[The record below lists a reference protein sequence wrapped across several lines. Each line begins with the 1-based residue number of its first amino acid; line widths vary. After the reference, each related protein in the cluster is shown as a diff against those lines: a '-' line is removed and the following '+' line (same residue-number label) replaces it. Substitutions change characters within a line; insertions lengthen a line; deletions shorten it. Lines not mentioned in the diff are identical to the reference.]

1 MRHIPITIIGYGV
14 AAQFLL
20 SHIIQEISGNSISI
34 IDPDFLG
41 GSLQRNY
48 SFIQSNTTCEQ
59 TCNSLNRLP
68 AIWSP
73 VSHALQKKYTNSST
87 MPLGDLMSELHTI
100 GRKLLKDCN
109 CFYDTLQMAQWNP
122 ETKRWSLLCKNISY
136 TSDVLCVCTGISPR
150 QKDYGIPTIPLQN
163 ALDPHC
169 LPRILKKGDSILVVG
184 SSHSGTLILKNLQ
197 EIPDI
202 HTTCIYKT
210 VPFKFLKDGFLD
222 GIKQESAD
230 IAESIQRGEYKNLT
244 MISSSDTPELSK
256 SFRKCSWIIQACGFE
271 TNVPSFQTTSGQ
283 MFEMKWDC
291 NTGKSQTMEHVYGF
305 GACVPNE
312 MKDIGIGPFVEQLEQ
327 RFPHF
332 LTFFRSIF

>member
-20 SHIIQEISGNSISI
+20 SHIIQEISGNLISI

-59 TCNSLNRLP
+59 TCNSLSKLP
-68 AIWSP
+68 PIWSK

-87 MPLGDLMSELHTI
+87 MPLGDLMSEIHSI
-100 GRKLLKDCN
+100 GRVLLKDCN
-109 CFYDTLQMAQWNP
+109 CFYDTVQTAQWNP
-122 ETKRWSLLCKNISY
+122 ETKRWSLLCKNIAH
-136 TSDVLCVCTGISPR
+136 TSDILCVCTGILPG

-163 ALDPHC
+163 ALDPQF
-169 LPRILKKGDSILVVG
+169 LPRLVKKGDHIVVVG

-202 HTTCIYKT
+202 YTTCIYRS
-210 VPFKFLKDGFLD
+210 VPFKFLKDGFLE
-222 GIKQESAD
+222 GIKEESAS

-244 MISSSDTPELSK
+244 MISSSDTSELSK
-256 SFRKCSWIIQACGFE
+256 CFRNSTWIIQASGFE
-271 TNVPSFQTTSGQ
+271 KNLPSFRTISDQP
-283 MFEMKWDC
+283 FELSWDSK
-291 NTGKSQTMEHVYGF
+291 TGKAQTVEHLYGF

-312 MKDIGIGPFVEQLEQ
+312 SGEIGIGPFVEQLEQ
-327 RFPHF
+327 RLPEF
-332 LTFFRSIF
+332 LSFLHSIF